1 MFFRCELSYDP
12 RFHHSAQ
19 IFCAGGAV
27 QNGQPPE
34 LPRAM
39 VVLNVVGEELRWA
52 DGVSCERSNGI
63 LQPKVGIWEDLDGFG
78 EWNMVKH
85 GYFKLRFFF
94 FNFWKL
100 RSVTTP
106 VPLGGG
112 KLVLRPLIWRV
123 KLKCFAS

>member
-12 RFHHSAQ
+12 RLHHSAQ

-27 QNGQPPE
+27 QNGQPE

-52 DGVSCERSNGI
+52 DGVSCERSNEI

-85 GYFKLRFFF
+85 GYFKLRFF
-94 FNFWKL
+94 
-100 RSVTTP
+100 
-106 VPLGGG
+106 
-112 KLVLRPLIWRV
+112 
-123 KLKCFAS
+123 